1 MRTVEFKQTY
11 TIIIQKNCFEI
22 KKKKKGLVMEY
33 NLFVCLI
40 DYSWAFISYAI
51 LF

>member
-1 MRTVEFKQTY
+1 MRTVEFKQTC

-22 KKKKKGLVMEY
+22 KKKNGLVMEY

-40 DYSWAFISYAI
+40 DHSWAFISHAL